1 MDGESILDRIR
12 RSRNLKLFILI
23 SPGLVFLA
31 IFFFAPFIIAL
42 FLSLGMLDKE
52 VYTWYFVFTPT
63 LKYYLRFF
71 TNPGTLKAITLSF
84 YYASITTLGTLIL
97 SYPMA
102 YYMAF
107 KMDRRMKSTAMFII
121 FLPFW
126 INFILRVY
134 AMRFILHE
142 AGPLQQAL
150 ISIGILR
157 EPIHILGTD
166 IAVIITMIYSYLIF
180 MLLPIYGVVE
190 KINKEYIEAAY
201 TLGATPIKTFLK
213 VTLPLSKPGII
224 AGSLLVFIPALGE
237 FIIPILVGGGR
248 AYTIG
253 RLIYDNF
260 IRISGLLGWTLG
272 SAASMVYILM
282 IVVATY
288 LYFKFVG
295 REIKL
300 V

>member
-1 MDGESILDRIR
+1 MDSESILDRIR
-12 RSRNLKLFILI
+12 RSRNLKLFILLF
-23 SPGLVFLA
+23 PGLIFLA
-31 IFFFAPFIIAL
+31 IFFFAPFIIAFL
-42 FLSLGMLDKE
+42 LSLGMLGKE
-52 VYTWYFVFTPT
+52 VYTWYFTFTPT
-63 LKYYLRFF
+63 IKYYVRFF
-71 TNPGTLKAITLSF
+71 TNPGTVKAIMLSF
-84 YYASITTLGTLIL
+84 YYASVTTIGTLVI

-107 KMDRRMKSTAMFII
+107 KMNPRMRSTAMFII

-142 AGPLQQAL
+142 AGPLQQTL
-150 ISIGILR
+150 ISMGVLS
-157 EPIHILGTD
+157 EPLHILGTD

-180 MLLPIYGVVE
+180 MLLPIFGVVE
-190 KINKEYIEAAY
+190 KINKEYLEAAY
-201 TLGATPIKTFLK
+201 TLGATPLKTFLK
-213 VTLPLSKPGII
+213 ITLPLSKPGII

-260 IRISGLLGWTLG
+260 IRISGILGWTLG
-272 SAASMVYILM
+272 SAASMVYIFM
-282 IVVATY
+282 IVIATY

>member
-1 MDGESILDRIR
+1 MEGDTLLDRIR
-12 RSRNLKLFILI
+12 RSRSLKLFLLLG
-23 SPGLVFLA
+23 PGLIFLA
-31 IFFFAPFIIAL
+31 IFFFAPFIISL
-42 FLSLGMLDKE
+42 MMSLGMLDKE
-52 VYTWYFVFTPT
+52 VYTWYLTFEVT
-63 LKYYLRFF
+63 LRYYIRFF
-71 TNPGTLKAITLSF
+71 TNPGTVRAIILSF
-84 YYASITTLGTLIL
+84 YYASVTTIGTLLL

-107 KMDRRMKSTAMFII
+107 KMDRRMKTTAVFII

-126 INFILRVY
+126 VNFILRVY

-142 AGPLQQAL
+142 AGPLQQSL
-150 ISIGILR
+150 ISIGLLSQ
-157 EPIHILGTD
+157 PISILGTD

-180 MLLPIYGVVE
+180 MLLPIFGVVE

-201 TLGATPIKTFLK
+201 TLGAPPMKTFLK
-213 VTLPLSKPGII
+213 ITLPLSKPGII

-260 IRISGLLGWTLG
+260 IRISGILGWAMG
-272 SAASMVYILM
+272 SAAAMIYIGL
-282 IVVATY
+282 ILISTY

-295 REIKL
+295 REITL
-300 V
+300 I

>member
-1 MDGESILDRIR
+1 MDGESALDKIR
-12 RSRNLKLFILI
+12 RSRSLKLFLLLG
-23 SPGLVFLA
+23 PGLIFLA
-31 IFFFAPFIIAL
+31 IFFFAPFIISL
-42 FLSLGMLDKE
+42 MLSLGMLDKE
-52 VYTWYFVFTPT
+52 VYTWYLTYELT
-63 LKYYLRFF
+63 LKYYIRFF
-71 TNPGTLKAITLSF
+71 TNPGTTRAIILSF
-84 YYASITTLGTLIL
+84 YYASVTTLGTLLI
-97 SYPMA
+97 SYPMS

-107 KMDRRMKSTAMFII
+107 KMDRRMKTTAIFII

-150 ISIGILR
+150 INIGLLQ
-157 EPIHILGTD
+157 EPISILGTD
-166 IAVIITMIYSYLIF
+166 TAVIITMIYSYLIF

-201 TLGATPIKTFLK
+201 TLGAPPLKAFLK

-224 AGSLLVFIPALGE
+224 AGSLLVFIPSLGE
-237 FIIPILVGGGR
+237 FIIPILVGGGKS
-248 AYTIG
+248 YTIG

-260 IRISGLLGWTLG
+260 IRISGLLGWALG
-272 SAASMVYILM
+272 SAAAMIYIVM
-282 IVVATY
+282 ILISTY

-295 REIKL
+295 REITL
-300 V
+300 I